1 MQSFPVF
8 VVLAAMLS
16 VSAASDEFLA
26 GDFIKQHLN
35 SIGSEQ
41 ARAAVKNR
49 GVGGTVSFQ
58 LVTGGTERE
67 DGKQILVSE
76 GDKLVSWFQLPNHHY
91 PGERFVSDGKK
102 VHVAE
107 IQASVYSAL
116 GDFVMVHSEILTEGL
131 WGGTLST
138 AWPLAHLD
146 QRLAKLEDRGL
157 KKVDGRDLHRVD
169 YAPRKTSDLQ
179 IELYFEPDTFRHV
192 MTAYS
197 FTAPPPM
204 THNRAQNLRQG
215 DVHYRLEERF
225 ADFKSVDNLSLPS
238 RWTIQF
244 SVDGAGGFSGYSG
257 NKNAPLSSERASP
270 TQTYQF
276 DVTETSL
283 SHNIQVNPD
292 NFDVK

>member
-1 MQSFPVF
+1 MRFLAVF
-8 VVLAAMLS
+8 VALLAMLP
-16 VSAASDEFLA
+16 VSAATDEQA
-26 GDFIKQHLN
+26 GDFVKQHLN

-49 GVGGTVSFQ
+49 GVGGTVIFQ
-58 LVTGGTERE
+58 IVTGGSERQE
-67 DGKQILVSE
+67 GKQVLVSE
-76 GDKLVSWFQLPNHHY
+76 GDKLVSLFQLPNHHY

-116 GDFVMVHSEILTEGL
+116 GEFVMAHSEILTEGL

-138 AWPLAHLD
+138 GWALAHLD
-146 QRLAKLEDRGL
+146 KHLAKLEDRGL
-157 KKVDGRDLHRVD
+157 KKVDGRELHRLD
-169 YAPRKTSDLQ
+169 YVPRKPSDLQ
-179 IELYFEPDTFRHV
+179 IELYFEPDTFRHI

-204 THNRAQNLRQG
+204 SHNRAENLRQG
-215 DVHYRLEERF
+215 EVHYRLEERF
-225 ADFKSVDNLSLPS
+225 ADFKSVDGLTLPS

-244 SVDGAGGFSGYSG
+244 STDGAGGFSGYSG
-257 NKNAPLSSERASP
+257 NKNAPVSNAQASP
-270 TQTYQF
+270 SETYQF

-283 SHNIQVNPD
+283 SHNIVVDPK
-292 NFDVK
+292 NFDVR

>member
-1 MQSFPVF
+1 MRSFS
-8 VVLAAMLS
+8 VVVAVMAALS
-16 VSAASDEFLA
+16 FGAASDEFQA
-26 GDFIKQHLN
+26 GDFVKQHLN

-41 ARAAVKNR
+41 ARAAVNNR

-67 DGKQILVSE
+67 DGKQIFVSE
-76 GDKLVSWFQLPNHHY
+76 GGKLVSWFQLPNHHY

-102 VHVAE
+102 IHVAE

-116 GDFVMVHSEILTEGL
+116 GDFVMAHSEILTEGL

-138 AWPLAHLD
+138 AWPLAHLE

-157 KKVDGRDLHRVD
+157 KKVDGRELHRVD
-169 YAPRKTSDLQ
+169 YVPRKTSDLQ

-192 MTAYS
+192 MTVYS
-197 FTAPPPM
+197 LTAPPPM
-204 THNRAQNLRQG
+204 AHNRAQNLRQG

-225 ADFKSVDNLSLPS
+225 ADFKIVDNLSLPS
-238 RWTIQF
+238 RWTVEF
-244 SVDGAGGFSGYSG
+244 SSDGAGGFSGYSG

-270 TQTYQF
+270 TQTYKF
-276 DVTETSL
+276 DISETSL
-283 SHNIQVNPD
+283 SHNIEINPD
-292 NFDVK
+292 NFAVK